1 MSTTAAPSP
10 VAENRPATKAGRFYV
25 PQLDGLRFLAF
36 LLVFIHHGPR
46 MSVLFPVR
54 SAGRASLTFLQNW
67 GWCGVD
73 LFLVLSA
80 YLITSLLLIEHE
92 KYRAISLRGSIC
104 AAYCAFGRFTT

>member
-73 LFLVLSA
+73 LFLV
-80 YLITSLLLIEHE
+80 
-92 KYRAISLRGSIC
+92 
-104 AAYCAFGRFTT
+104 